1 MTFDLKNS
9 VRPNIAQLKA
19 YSSARD
25 EFEENTATM
34 VFLDA
39 NENPFENGVN
49 RYPDPK
55 QKSVKALLSELKGVP
70 ADQILL
76 GNGSDEVLDLLF
88 RAFCEPKEDN
98 VILLPPTYGMYEVLA
113 NLNNIQIKE
122 ALLDARFDI
131 DVEQVLQ
138 VADAKSKMIFLCSP
152 NNPTANAFSAERI
165 EIILKNFNGLVVVDE
180 AYIDF
185 SSQDS
190 WSNKLKNYPNL
201 VVCQTLSKAYGMAGI
216 RLGICFASK
225 EIVAVLNRIKPP
237 YNVNELT
244 QQRAKERLL
253 KPEAVEK
260 EIAQIILERGLLET
274 HLKTVS
280 YIDEIYPSDA
290 NFILV
295 KVDDANKRYQQ
306 LLEKNIVVRNR
317 SSQVLCENTLRL
329 TVGSPRRKCKVGS
342 RFKRAP
348 TLKQRKQRTAS
359 NCNKM
364 QPYEKSTFYRQR
376 WHLGHRAAFGLP
388 IGRFGKVDVL
398 SQSFSILGQDSQRVG
413 L

>member
-70 ADQILL
+70 TDQILL

-152 NNPTANAFSAERI
+152 NNPTANAFSPERI

-260 EIAQIILERGLLET
+260 EIAQIILERGLLES

-290 NFILV
+290 NFILI

-329 TVGSPRRKCKVGS
+329 TVGSPEENAKLV
-342 RFKRAP
+342 AA
-348 TLKQRKQRTAS
+348 LKEL
-359 NCNKM
+359 
-364 QPYEKSTFYRQR
+364 QP
-376 WHLGHRAAFGLP
+376 
-388 IGRFGKVDVL
+388 
-398 SQSFSILGQDSQRVG
+398 
-413 L
+413 